1 MPGIVIGVERVHE
14 EHFVSDLFVACEP
27 EVEINL
33 FVVLPQLRLL
43 VRLLQLVVPLLRCLA
58 LVLLVFRCRL
68 GSMHLAAVLNLHLD
82 ARLAVYPVDDVVAL
96 VQVAL
101 YHLDLREW
109 LAQLLV
115 VAVTIEDYNL
125 KVL

>member
-14 EHFVSDLFVACEP
+14 ENFVPDLLVACEP
-27 EVEINL
+27 EVEIDL
-33 FVVLPQLRLL
+33 FVILPQLRLL

-58 LVLLVFRCRL
+58 LVFLVFRCRL
-68 GSMHLAAVLNLHLD
+68 GGMYLAAVLNLHLD
-82 ARLAVYPVDDVVAL
+82 ARLAVYSVDDDVAV

-109 LAQLLV
+109 LAQLFV